1 MPCADARLYCPA
13 LFSFRLFGADFNTP
27 SEYLGVMCNFVDCC
41 SQWSNEIMG
50 DKWGYFS
57 NLNNLISEKDLS
69 RIKTI
74 SVIPEIGIIN
84 IIFCYSGK
92 AL

>member
-1 MPCADARLYCPA
+1 
-13 LFSFRLFGADFNTP
+13 
-27 SEYLGVMCNFVDCC
+27 
-41 SQWSNEIMG
+41 MG